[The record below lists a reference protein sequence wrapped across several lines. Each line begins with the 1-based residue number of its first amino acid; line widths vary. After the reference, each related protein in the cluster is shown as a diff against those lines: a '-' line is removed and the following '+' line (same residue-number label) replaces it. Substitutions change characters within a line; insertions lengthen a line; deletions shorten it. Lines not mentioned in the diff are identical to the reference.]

1 MTAVIFDLDGV
12 LVDSEPLWSAGFA
25 EVVNEYAAGQ
35 GWVSPGLVPGQLGA
49 YQGGRVNETLREI
62 PDGNVGIRQLPSS
75 PTPQVVDELTEHAGD
90 PAGGYCIPGARP
102 TGIAS
107 SVETARELHARGL
120 KLGVASS
127 SAIDFIDTVLD
138 TLGLSDAFSARQ
150 SSLLLKRGKP
160 DGEVYRRTL
169 QELDERAEDC
179 LAIEDSARGIG
190 AAEAA
195 GIRCIGLWREPGSR
209 PDAFKACV
217 WVTPRL
223 SRRRGQSP
231 GWLAR

>member
-25 EVVNEYAAGQ
+25 AVVNEYAAGQ
-35 GWVSPGLVPGQLGA
+35 GWVHPGLAADDMGA

-62 PDGNVGIRQLPSS
+62 LTGTGHPAAATD
-75 PTPQVVDELTEHAGD
+75 TEVVDRLTEQVIQWVVTAFL
-90 PAGGYCIPGARP
+90 ARP

-107 SVETARELHARGL
+107 SVETARQLHARGL

-150 SSLLLKRGKP
+150 SSLLLERGKP

-169 QELDERAEDC
+169 QELDEQAADC

-190 AAEAA
+190 AAVDA
-195 GIRCIGLWREPGSR
+195 GIRCIGLWREPGSP
-209 PDAFKACV
+209 PDAFKACAG
-217 WVTPRL
+217 VTRRL
-223 SRRRGQSP
+223 SAEEVES
-231 GWLAR
+231 WLVR